1 MIPTIIYDD
10 FFEDPDKIVEYANT
24 LDYSE
29 NNSNYPGIRS
39 NLLHEINPD
48 LYSYIAH
55 RIIKIFY
62 PDSKTC
68 GFESLMGFQ
77 KINPLHIE
85 KYNNKNRGWIHRD
98 INSQFGGIVY
108 LNKNP
113 EPDTG
118 TSIYEPKRLDNLFY
132 NGYSN
137 EIKNKFYRG
146 EEVSD
151 DEYEM
156 GFTSTEDNWKETVKV
171 ENVYNRLFAF
181 NGRSWHGVK
190 TFGSD
195 ERLTLVFFFKYLFD
209 TGIDAPLDRL

>member
-85 KYNNKNRGWIHRD
+85 N
-98 INSQFGGIVY
+98 
-108 LNKNP
+108 
-113 EPDTG
+113 
-118 TSIYEPKRLDNLFY
+118 
-132 NGYSN
+132 
-137 EIKNKFYRG
+137 
-146 EEVSD
+146 
-151 DEYEM
+151 
-156 GFTSTEDNWKETVKV
+156 
-171 ENVYNRLFAF
+171 
-181 NGRSWHGVK
+181 
-190 TFGSD
+190 
-195 ERLTLVFFFKYLFD
+195 
-209 TGIDAPLDRL
+209 